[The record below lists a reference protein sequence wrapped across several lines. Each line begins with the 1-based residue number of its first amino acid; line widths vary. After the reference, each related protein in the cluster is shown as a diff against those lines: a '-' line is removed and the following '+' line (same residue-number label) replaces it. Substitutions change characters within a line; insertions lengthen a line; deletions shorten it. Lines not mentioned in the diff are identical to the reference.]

1 MAIAFYGQKVIR
13 IHDTP
18 MKYHT
23 YAVWHGLLLPS
34 PSTSTFSPSS
44 SLTPFWFTIFK
55 YTHTHARTLK
65 QNKRQCKVI
74 YDNSLATK
82 TANCNQSQKRLR
94 PGQKLI

>member
-44 SLTPFWFTIFK
+44 SLTPF
-55 YTHTHARTLK
+55 
-65 QNKRQCKVI
+65 
-74 YDNSLATK
+74 
-82 TANCNQSQKRLR
+82 
-94 PGQKLI
+94 